1 MLTRALCHG
10 SDASAVFSLVVTAEV
25 DEDLAMLLRDQQ
37 PLLRLVRFTAG
48 RLRDEP
54 NDDVEV
60 VIVDEVTGLESGALT
75 ELQEDALE
83 LRVVDEIA
91 RRERGCVFELQL
103 HRHRRRARAR
113 GR

>member
-37 PLLRLVRFTAG
+37 PQ
-48 RLRDEP
+48 P